1 MDVRRLK
8 KWLELERL
16 MGVDVLFRTAGAAQ
30 KLKQLEQEQV
40 KGCTKCRLR
49 QGRTQTVF
57 GRGNPRADL
66 MFIGEGP
73 GADEDRLGEP
83 FVGRA
88 GKLLDKMVFA
98 MGLERDEVYVTN
110 IVKCRPPNN
119 REPHADEVEACMP
132 YLERQIELVQ
142 PAIICCLG
150 LPASNAM
157 LQCKRSMGELRGRWS
172 FYRGIPL
179 MPTYHPA
186 YLLRSPS
193 QKGKAWEDL
202 RKIMI
207 ALKEGPPRQEGLF

>member
-1 MDVRRLK
+1 MDVRQLK
-8 KWLELERL
+8 KRLELERL

-30 KLKQLEQEQV
+30 KLKQLEQGQV
-40 KGCTKCRLR
+40 KGCRKCRLCR
-49 QGRTQTVF
+49 GRTQTVF
-57 GRGNPRADL
+57 GRGDPHADL

-88 GKLLDKMVFA
+88 GKLLDKMIFA
-98 MGLERDEVYVTN
+98 MGLERDEVYITN

-119 REPHADEVEACMP
+119 REPYADEVEACMP

-142 PAIICCLG
+142 PTIICCLG
-150 LPASNAM
+150 LPASSAM
-157 LQCKRSMGELRGRWS
+157 LQCKRAMGELRGRWN

-202 RKIMI
+202 KKIMI
-207 ALKEGPPRQEGLF
+207 ALKEGPPTQEGRF